1 MLVLY
6 PDESITV
13 QNPDHVQSSK
23 LQHGPWRSQLKN
35 RIVQPN
41 LSKLMDYL
49 NLSLSYLCFVK
60 GHQNK
65 FFFKLGQCKWGL

>member
-23 LQHGPWRSQLKN
+23 LQHGQLKN

-60 GHQNK
+60 DHQNK
-65 FFFKLGQCKWGL
+65 FFFKLGQCK